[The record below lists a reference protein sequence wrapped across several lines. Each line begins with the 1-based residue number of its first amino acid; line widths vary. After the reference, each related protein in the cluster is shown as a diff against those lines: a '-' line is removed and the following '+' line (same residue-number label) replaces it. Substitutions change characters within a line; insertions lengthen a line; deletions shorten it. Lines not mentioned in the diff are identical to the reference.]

1 MPRPL
6 SDLPMLQ
13 PPADGDLYAQFKRYR
28 AQAPLARGDMGM
40 VFVLRH
46 RHLDLVMSDDVTRQM
61 ETEMKVARGIT
72 DGPIFELTRSAMLF
86 ANGEAHQRRRAPVQ
100 RTFAFKL
107 MDAMRPKVAAL
118 VSELVRERLGSG
130 PIDFLGE
137 IATQIPARIIAEILG
152 IPRSDLPV
160 FLTWIAD
167 TGEAIGLVD
176 PARRAQVEA
185 SLTAFAAYVDG
196 LLEARR
202 RSPAGDF
209 LSEYVATTARDEQL
223 SAVEIRTQIIGLI
236 LAGSDT
242 TRGSLCMTLA
252 QLLNHPSQWRAFGED
267 PDGLKKGVVSEGL
280 RYEPV
285 VQSLLRVAVRD
296 FDIDG
301 YHVPARAIVQPSLVS
316 MLRDEETYAEPDRF
330 DITRT
335 DHPRWHPIFGAGPH
349 RCVGEALARAEL
361 EETLAAI
368 VRLAPKTTLAGDF
381 PKLLPHPVRQVDQ
394 MRVTFAA

>member
-13 PPADGDLYAQFKRYR
+13 RPPADADRYALFKSCR
-28 AQAPLARGDMGM
+28 AQGPLVRGEMGM
-40 VFVLRH
+40 LFVLRQ
-46 RHLDLVMSDDVTRQM
+46 RHLDLVMSDVTRQM
-61 ETEMKVARGIT
+61 ETEMKVMQGIT
-72 DGPIFELTRSAMLF
+72 DGPIFELAQSAMLF

-107 MDAMRPKVAAL
+107 MEAMRPKVAAL
-118 VSELVRERLGSG
+118 VGELVRERLGAG

-152 IPRSDLPV
+152 IPRDDLPV
-160 FLTWIAD
+160 FLTWISD
-167 TGEAIGLVD
+167 TAEAIGFVD
-176 PARRAQVEA
+176 LARRAQVEA

-202 RSPAGDF
+202 AKPTGDF
-209 LSEYVATTARDEQL
+209 LSDYVATTARDEQL
-223 SAVEIRTQIIGLI
+223 TAVEIRTQIIGLI

-252 QLLNHPSQWRAFGED
+252 QLLNHPSQWRAFAED

-285 VQSLLRVAVRD
+285 VQGLLRVAVKD
-296 FDIDG
+296 FEIDD
-301 YHVPARAIVQPSLVS
+301 YAVPAGTLVQPSLLS
-316 MLRDEETYAEPDRF
+316 ILRDEEVYAEPDRF

-368 VRLAPKTTLAGDF
+368 ARLAPKTTLTGDF

-394 MRVTFAA
+394 MRVAFAA

>member
-6 SDLPMLQ
+6 SDLPMQ
-13 PPADGDLYAQFKRYR
+13 QSSPDADLYALFKGYR
-28 AQAPLARGDMGM
+28 AQAPMVRGQMGM
-40 VFVLRH
+40 VLVLRH
-46 RHLDLVMSDDVTRQM
+46 RHLDLVMSDVTRQM
-61 ETEMKVARGIT
+61 ETEMKVMQGIT
-72 DGPIFELTRSAMLF
+72 DGPIFELAQSAMLF
-86 ANGEAHQRRRAPVQ
+86 ANGEAHLRRRTPVQ

-107 MDAMRPKVAAL
+107 MEAMRPKVAAL
-118 VSELVRERLGSG
+118 VGELVRERLDAG
-130 PIDFLGE
+130 PIDFLSE

-152 IPRSDLPV
+152 IPRTDLPV
-160 FLTWIAD
+160 FLNWIAD
-167 TGEAIGLVD
+167 TAEAIGLVD
-176 PARRAQVEA
+176 AARRAPVEA
-185 SLTAFAAYVDG
+185 SLTAFANYVDD

-209 LSEYVATTARDEQL
+209 LSDYVTTTARDEQL
-223 SAVEIRTQIIGLI
+223 TAVEIRTQIIGLI

-252 QLLNHPSQWRAFGED
+252 HILSHPSQWRAFAED

-285 VQSLLRVAVRD
+285 VQGLLRVAVKD
-296 FDIDG
+296 FDIDD
-301 YHVPARAIVQPSLVS
+301 YRVPAGTLVQPSLIS
-316 MLRDEETYAEPDRF
+316 ILRDEETYAEPDRF

-368 VRLAPKTTLAGDF
+368 ARLAPRTTLAGDF
-381 PKLLPHPVRQVDQ
+381 PKLKSHAVRQVDQ
-394 MRVTFAA
+394 MRVAFAA